1 MLSSMRIHKNQGFT
15 LVELMVVIAIIGIL
29 AAVGIPKLI
38 NYIKIAETE
47 EALEMSGRIN
57 RALTGYVGSR
67 IGTMT
72 ALAAE
77 LNGLSLTSVGSSGLS
92 KRIPTLSLPA
102 GFRFKEYEVAAA
114 NVGGDLKTCIKAIS
128 NDDKIVLFSSLIAT
142 APGWENY
149 LNREKY
155 IDTGATITA
164 SGACKEDGTIN

>member
-1 MLSSMRIHKNQGFT
+1 
-15 LVELMVVIAIIGIL
+15 
-29 AAVGIPKLI
+29 
-38 NYIKIAETE
+38 
-47 EALEMSGRIN
+47 
-57 RALTGYVGSR
+57 
-67 IGTMT
+67 MT

-102 GFRFKEYEVAAA
+102 GFRFKEYKVAAA
-114 NVGGDLKTCIKAIS
+114 SVGGDLKTCIKAIS
-128 NDDKIVLFSSLIAT
+128 KDDKIVLFSSLIAT

-164 SGACKEDGTIN
+164 SGACKEDGTINN